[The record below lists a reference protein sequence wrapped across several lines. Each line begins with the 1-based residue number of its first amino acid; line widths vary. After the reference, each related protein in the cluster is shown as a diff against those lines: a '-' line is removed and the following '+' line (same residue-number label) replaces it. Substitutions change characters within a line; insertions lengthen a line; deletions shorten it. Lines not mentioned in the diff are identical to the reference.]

1 MSKDMEI
8 HSKNIQAL
16 KNYIDNPN
24 SESSLKIDLLRWMW
38 DNIGNINTSDLASNK
53 KKFNDEMQIFLQLI
67 QSK

>member
-1 MSKDMEI
+1 MDKDMEI

-24 SESSLKIDLLRWMW
+24 SDSSLKIDILRWLW

-53 KKFNDEMQIFLQLI
+53 KKFNNEMQIFLQLI